1 MDNNNNNARGAVLR
15 DPNFRWLIGGGA
27 ISGLGDQFTLIALP
41 WLVLKLTND
50 PLTMGV
56 IVALMGV
63 PRAVFILF
71 GGAIVDSYSP
81 KRVLMLTKYANT
93 VLLGLLAAMV
103 LSGEAH
109 LVWILPIALGI
120 GLAAAFSIPSG
131 TSLMPHVIAPGHLQV
146 ANGMMMG
153 VRQVSML
160 AGPLLAALLFAIGG
174 DGSDGMH
181 EAKGLGLAFAFDCFS
196 FIVSAWTLSRV
207 QTHAVPAAPREN
219 ILRSVGAGL
228 KMVWD
233 DTSLRAC
240 FIYWGICACIIG
252 GIIQVGLPVLAD
264 TRLGGASALGLLLG
278 ANGVGALAGMALTGA
293 AGHLRLRNLGTTLL
307 AVDATVGVLLLPL
320 AYTSATWQGIAINVT
335 VGVLTGFMQVAVFTW
350 IQQRVPRAMLG
361 RTMSMFMFIFMGLAP
376 LAAALAGWLLQWMS
390 LTGLFTAAG
399 LFLVIAAGF
408 AYVATPMRGMVDVPL
423 KRA

>member
-1 MDNNNNNARGAVLR
+1 MNNKNDNPRAAVLR
-15 DPNFRWLIGGGA
+15 DPNFRWLVSGGA
-27 ISGLGDQFTLIALP
+27 ISGLGDQFTMIALP
-41 WLVLKLTND
+41 WLVLKLTGD
-50 PLTMGV
+50 PFTMGV

-71 GGAIVDSYSP
+71 GGAVVDNYSP
-81 KRVLMLTKYANT
+81 KRVLMLTKYANAI
-93 VLLGLLAAMV
+93 LLGLLAAMV
-103 LSGEAH
+103 LSGQAH
-109 LVWILPIALGI
+109 LAYILPIALGI

-131 TSLMPHVIAPGHLQV
+131 TSLMPHVVEPGQLQA

-153 VRQVSML
+153 VRQLTML
-160 AGPLLAALLFAIGG
+160 AGPLLFTLGG
-174 DGSDGMH
+174 DGSAGMH
-181 EAKGLGLAFAFDCFS
+181 DATGLGLAFAFDCFS
-196 FIVSAWTLSRV
+196 FVLSAWTLSKVR
-207 QTHAVPAAPREN
+207 THDTPAAPREN

-228 KMVWD
+228 KMVWE

-264 TRLGGASALGLLLG
+264 TRLQGASALGLLLG
-278 ANGVGALAGMALTGA
+278 AHGVGSLAGMALTGV

-307 AVDATVGVLLLPL
+307 LVDALVGALLLPL
-320 AYTSATWQGIAINVT
+320 AFISATWQGVAINAVI
-335 VGVLTGFMQVAVFTW
+335 GVLTGFMQVAVFTW

-390 LTGLFTAAG
+390 LGALFTAAS
-399 LFLVIAAGF
+399 LFLVVAAGF
-408 AYVATPMRGMVDVPL
+408 AWVATPMRGMADVPAN
-423 KRA
+423 RA

>member
-1 MDNNNNNARGAVLR
+1 MHNNDNPRAAVLR
-15 DPNFRWLIGGGA
+15 DPNFRWLVGGGA
-27 ISGLGDQFTLIALP
+27 ISGLGDQFTMIALP

-56 IVALMGV
+56 VVALMGV

-71 GGAIVDSYSP
+71 GGAVVDSYSP
-81 KRVLMLTKYANT
+81 KRVLMLTKYANA
-93 VLLGLLAAMV
+93 VLLGLLATMV
-103 LSGEAH
+103 LSGQAH
-109 LVWILPIALGI
+109 LAWIMPVALGI

-131 TSLMPHVIAPGHLQV
+131 TSLMPHVVEPGQLPA
-146 ANGMMMG
+146 ANGIMMG
-153 VRQVSML
+153 VRQLTML
-160 AGPLLAALLFAIGG
+160 AGPLLAALLFALGG
-174 DGSDGMH
+174 DGSAGMH
-181 EAKGLGLAFAFDCFS
+181 DAAGLGLAFAFDCFS
-196 FIVSAWTLSRV
+196 FALSAWTLSKVR
-207 QTHAVPAAPREN
+207 THDTPAAPREN

-228 KMVWD
+228 KMAWED
-233 DTSLRAC
+233 RSLRAC

-264 TRLGGASALGLLLG
+264 TRLHGASALGLLLG
-278 ANGVGALAGMALTGA
+278 AHGAGSLAGMALTGV

-307 AVDATVGVLLLPL
+307 LVDAVVGALLLPL
-320 AYTSATWQGIAINVT
+320 AFISATWQGVAINVV

-390 LTGLFTAAG
+390 LGALFTAAG
-399 LFLVIAAGF
+399 LFLVIAAGV
-408 AYVATPMRGMVDVPL
+408 AWVATPMRAMADAPA

>member
-1 MDNNNNNARGAVLR
+1 
-15 DPNFRWLIGGGA
+15 
-27 ISGLGDQFTLIALP
+27 
-41 WLVLKLTND
+41 
-50 PLTMGV
+50 
-56 IVALMGV
+56 
-63 PRAVFILF
+63 VFILF
-71 GGAIVDSYSP
+71 GGALVDRYSP

-103 LSGEAH
+103 LSGAAH

-120 GLAAAFSIPSG
+120 GLAAAFSIPSA
-131 TSLMPHVIAPGHLQV
+131 TSLMPHVVAPGQLAA

-153 VRQVSML
+153 VRQLSLL
-160 AGPLLAALLFAIGG
+160 AGPLLAALLFALGG
-174 DGSDGMH
+174 DGSAGMH
-181 EAKGLGLAFAFDCFS
+181 DAKGLGLAFAFDCFS

-207 QTHAVPAAPREN
+207 RTHAPAAAPREN

-228 KMVWD
+228 KMMWD
-233 DTSLRAC
+233 DTALRAC
-240 FIYWGICACIIG
+240 FIYWGICACVIG

-264 TRLGGASALGLLLG
+264 TRLQGASALGLLLG
-278 ANGVGALAGMALTGA
+278 AHGAGSLAGMALTGV

-307 AVDATVGVLLLPL
+307 LVDAVVGVLLLPL
-320 AYTSATWQGIAINVT
+320 AYASATWQGIAINAA

-376 LAAALAGWLLQWMS
+376 LAAALAGLLLQWMS

-399 LFLVIAAGF
+399 LFLVIAAGV
-408 AYVATPMRGMVDVPL
+408 AYVATPMRGMVDVPA
-423 KRA
+423 RQA